1 MKAIPRQ
8 PKPAILAFNFEGER
22 YDTLKALCD
31 ELEVGLTRSRRRC
44 SSSRTSP
51 RRRWTRS

>member
-22 YDTLKALCD
+22 YDTLKA
-31 ELEVGLTRSRRRC
+31 TR
-44 SSSRTSP
+44 
-51 RRRWTRS
+51 

>member
-31 ELEVGLTRSRRRC
+31 ELDWAIYWKAVL
-44 SSSRTSP
+44 SP
-51 RRRWTRS
+51 RRPNSRPKPSSR

>member
-31 ELEVGLTRSRRRC
+31 ELERPKP
-44 SSSRTSP
+44 SSR
-51 RRRWTRS
+51 